1 MTEYEVE
8 PIRGLPGHLPPG
20 EEIVWQGAPDW
31 RTLARGA
38 FSTRLIAGYFALLA
52 LWALVNALTAH
63 TGFTGVEMT
72 VTLGMIGLLI
82 LHGLAF
88 AAARTTVY
96 TLTNRR
102 IVLRIG
108 IAVPKCINLPL
119 SQIGAVDLAQH
130 ADGTGDIALTIAGPA
145 KLGVMALWPHARP
158 WKIVT
163 PQPML
168 RGVPDAQTVAAMV
181 ARACLAANPDGI
193 ANTRPAAAPAQS
205 QTQHAP
211 SFANTVKA

>member
-8 PIRGLPGHLPPG
+8 PIRGLPGHLPAG

-31 RTLARGA
+31 RALARGA
-38 FSTRLIAGYFALLA
+38 FSTRLVAGYFALLT
-52 LWALVNALTAH
+52 LWALANAVMAH
-63 TGFTGVEMT
+63 AGYLGVEMT
-72 VTLGMIGLLI
+72 ITLGLIGLAL
-82 LHGLAF
+82 LHALAY
-88 AAARTTVY
+88 AAARSTVY

-119 SQIGAVDLAQH
+119 SQIGAVDLAQR

-145 KLGVMALWPHARP
+145 KLGVVALWPHARP
-158 WKIVT
+158 WKIIT

-168 RGVPDAQTVAAMV
+168 RGVPDAQGVAALV
-181 ARACLAANPDGI
+181 ARACLAANPDGL
-193 ANTRPAAAPAQS
+193 ANTRAAQP
-205 QTQHAP
+205 HRAP
-211 SFANTVKA
+211 SFAEAVKA

>member
-8 PIRGLPGHLPPG
+8 PIRGLPGQLPQG
-20 EEIVWQGAPDW
+20 EDIVWQGAPDW
-31 RTLARGA
+31 RALARGA
-38 FSTRLIAGYFALLA
+38 FSTRLVAGYFALLT
-52 LWALVNALTAH
+52 LWALASALTAH
-63 TGFTGVEMT
+63 AGFLGVEMT
-72 VTLGMIGLLI
+72 LTLGVIGVALL
-82 LHGLAF
+82 HALAF
-88 AAARTTVY
+88 AAASTTVY

-119 SQIGAVDLAQH
+119 SQIGAVDLAQR

-168 RGVPDAQTVAAMV
+168 RAVPDAQGVAALV
-181 ARACLAANPDGI
+181 ARACLAANPEGR
-193 ANTRPAAAPAQS
+193 ASTRPAQS
-205 QTQHAP
+205 QRAP
-211 SFANTVKA
+211 SFAKAVKA